1 MSLKKID
8 AKIKTF
14 STNRAKLQALGHE
27 IAMMIFRHAAPKALP
42 DCVGSGDVT
51 RILKLAAQMPTSWQ
65 VQLNDWCKQFT
76 PIRFN
81 VKNQKAGFD
90 PEYKKVEDAEERLT
104 WWKLE
109 EANETPFYELTEPD
123 AETMLMDFD
132 KLMALVPALA
142 KRIQKKIDEGQ
153 VQENAVEA
161 GQRMVI
167 ALQSLKIERPKAVN
181 DKYDT
186 LPEEAAA

>member
-8 AKIKTF
+8 ANIKRIVT
-14 STNRAKLQALGHE
+14 SAAKLNVLIHETAMAIAEHAKEHGDCTRALTLVR
-27 IAMMIFRHAAPKALP
+27 AMPASMRRTMLVLWFN
-42 DCVGSGDVT
+42 T
-51 RILKLAAQMPTSWQ
+51 Y
-65 VQLNDWCKQFT
+65 T
-76 PIRFN
+76 PIR
-81 VKNQKAGFD
+81 V
-90 PEYKKVEDAEERLT
+90 V
-104 WWKLE
+104 
-109 EANETPFYELTEPD
+109 EANDKVGMLKPDAKGFTPFDLEAGNDTPFYELAEQNKEAEP
-123 AETMLMDFD
+123 MDFD
-132 KLMALVPALA
+132 KLMALIPALA